1 MTTVTAHTAN
11 LINAQLS
18 LAHFAIT
25 FERARLVALVRTY
38 LDLNP
43 VLLLNKVAS
52 TGVTSAER
60 VFSKIFAGEY
70 RGVASHAHKSRSFIR
85 GPFRV
90 LRAQRLERHDRNR
103 CFAVL
108 MVVEDLNFAK
118 FVSRVHASAGALVSI
133 LSCLAGLVVISL
145 MHISEPLFLQERRD
159 FVLTVLA
166 HRKLGL
172 VGLWPVSD
180 CSNVCLGA
188 LVSLY
193 SIRSFGVIRELG
205 GLLKMENI
213 LSLGWACPQLC

>member
-11 LINAQLS
+11 LITSQLS
-18 LAHFAIT
+18 LAHFAIA
-25 FERARLVALVRTY
+25 FERATLVALVRTY

-52 TGVTSAER
+52 TSVTSAER
-60 VFSKIFAGEY
+60 VFSKIFASEY
-70 RGVASHAHKSRSFIR
+70 RGVASHAHKSRCFLS

-90 LRAQRLERHDRNR
+90 LRAQRMERHDRNR

-108 MVVEDLNFAK
+108 LVVEDLNFAK
-118 FVSRVHASAGALVSI
+118 FVSLVHASAGALVSI

-145 MHISEPLFLQERRD
+145 MHICEPLLLHERRD

-172 VGLWPVSD
+172 VRLWPVSS

-188 LVSLY
+188 FVSLY
-193 SIRSFGVIRELG
+193 SIRSFGVIREFG
-205 GLLKMENI
+205 GLLKMEDVM
-213 LSLGWACPQLC
+213 SFGWACPQLC